1 MMMPA
6 NYSAIAENEMTY
18 VNGGADIWAPAMG
31 KAQWQ
36 QFVANQV
43 TIIGNT
49 FMGGFIQNTLGKIF
63 SGSYAP
69 GEVIGDWAD
78 AQKSKFDGVLPDYA
92 TGTDDV
98 SGIKAVLH
106 NVAYG
111 AKGVLNVGLNILGNA
126 AAIYNLATT
135 ETKISLPTKF

>member
-43 TIIGNT
+43 TIIGNS
-49 FMGGFIQNTLGKIF
+49 FMGGFIQNTLGTIF
-63 SGSYAP
+63 SGKYLVDGNS
-69 GEVIGDWAD
+69 VIGNWYE
-78 AQKSKFDGVLPDYA
+78 AQKSKFSYPVAPQGE
-92 TGTDDV
+92 TGDA
-98 SGIKAVLH
+98 IKAGLA
-106 NVAYG
+106 NAGYA

-135 ETKISLPTKF
+135 DTKISLPTKF